1 MNSKLKVSII
11 SISFNNEAE
20 IENTIKSV
28 INQTY
33 NYIEYIIIDG
43 ASKDNT
49 LDIIQKY
56 KNNISVVISE
66 PDKGIYDAINKG
78 IKCATGDIV
87 GLIHAGDELYDN
99 NVIEKVARCFS
110 ESNIDALYG
119 HSKILSEDGTKVVR
133 INKSPEYNESLFR
146 NGWFPSHQSFYAKR
160 ELFDKLGLYNLKYR
174 IAADYE
180 LLLRFLYI
188 RKVNVKLLDEYLIK
202 FKVGGTSTKS
212 VKNVIKLNKECID
225 AWNDNGIK
233 IPFYTIPLK
242 LLRKIKQIIDA
253 KVNRSI

>member
-1 MNSKLKVSII
+1 MKVSIVTI
-11 SISFNNEAE
+11 CYNNELDIRHT
-20 IENTIKSV
+20 IESV

-33 NYIEYIIIDG
+33 HNIEYIIVDG
-43 ASKDNT
+43 NSKDST
-49 LDIIQKY
+49 L
-56 KNNISVVISE
+56 NIVNEYSGHISKIISE

-78 IKCATGDIV
+78 IKSATGDIV

-99 NVIEKVARCFS
+99 NVIEKVAICFS

-180 LLLRFLYI
+180 LLFRFIYVN
-188 RKVNVKLLDEYLIK
+188 KVTVKLLDEYLIK

-212 VKNVIKLNKECID
+212 VTNIINLNKECIN
-225 AWNDNGIK
+225 AWHDNGIK
-233 IPFYTIPLK
+233 MPFYTIPLK
-242 LLRKIKQIIDA
+242 LLRKVKQILDA
-253 KVNRSI
+253 RLNISN

>member
-1 MNSKLKVSII
+1 MKISII
-11 SISFNNEAE
+11 TIAFNNEKE
-20 IENTIKSV
+20 IAQTIESV
-28 INQTY
+28 VNQTY
-33 NYIEYIIIDG
+33 NGIEYIIIDG
-43 ASKDNT
+43 GSKDGT
-49 LDIIQKY
+49 LDVIKKY
-56 KNNISVVISE
+56 QNSIYKVISE

-78 IKCATGDIV
+78 IKNATGDII

-99 NVIEKVARCFS
+99 NVIEKVVRCFS
-110 ESNIDALYG
+110 ESKIDALYG
-119 HSKILSEDGTKVVR
+119 HSKILSEDGSKVVR

-188 RKVNVKLLDEYLIK
+188 RKVNVKLLDEYIIK

-212 VKNVIKLNKECID
+212 VKNIIKLNKECIN

-233 IPFYTIPLK
+233 MPFYTIPLK